1 MIAKKNSRLDLE
13 RKRTAL
19 FAMGLLTASSFVLAA
34 FTYDSAL
41 TVEEEKQAQQSSNLD
56 YFVNNLEKE
65 DKVIDVKTKTD
76 TKVDNQDDQQTEQ
89 TIDIQSEPNENI
101 KKTENTDKT
110 FDPSVGLK
118 DLPYN
123 FGNGMPV
130 FDDLEEEII
139 DWVDEEAEFIGGY
152 EEMMNYIISRIEYPE
167 DAIEMDIQG
176 KVLISFVV
184 EKDGSISNVFVEKG
198 VYKSL
203 DREAKRV
210 VRSFPKW
217 KPAEL
222 SAKRLEREFDYQL
235 YSHLQQIRNTIVLIA
250 KKASRLASVLLR

>member
-19 FAMGLLTASSFVLAA
+19 FAMGLLTASSFALAA

-41 TVEEEKQAQQSSNLD
+41 TVEEEKQSQPVSNLD
-56 YFVNNLEKE
+56 YFVDNFKEK
-65 DKVIDVKTKTD
+65 KVDVKVEKKTD
-76 TKVDNQDDQQTEQ
+76 TKVDNQDNQQTDQ
-89 TIDIQSEPNENI
+89 TINNQADPNENI
-101 KKTENTDKT
+101 KESENKDET
-110 FDPSVGLK
+110 FDPNVGLK
-118 DLPYN
+118 DLTFG
-123 FGNGMPV
+123 FGNEIPI
-130 FDDLEEEII
+130 FDELESEII

-152 EEMMNYIISRIEYPE
+152 VGMMKYITSKITYPE
-167 DAIEMDIQG
+167 DAIELDMQG
-176 KVLISFVV
+176 KVMISFVV
-184 EKDGSISNVFVEKG
+184 ETDGSISNVFVEQG

-222 SAKRLEREFDYQL
+222 SAKKVRTRVRLP
-235 YSHLQQIRNTIVLIA
+235 IVF
-250 KKASRLASVLLR
+250 SFNVD